1 MNTTNGFVFPTSNL
15 SLAKKCLALIRDIAA
30 RGASS
35 QNPDNVGYALQ
46 ELSQVLFER
55 TGSHE
60 RAFEPISAELLVELR
75 NLHEE
80 LALVDSFSQ
89 SMAASEQECRS
100 NGFDPTRN

>member
-1 MNTTNGFVFPTSNL
+1 MTNAFIIDEPNL
-15 SLAKKCLALIRDIAA
+15 SLAKKCLTLVRDIAA

-35 QNPDNVGYALQ
+35 DLPEHVGYALQ

-55 TGSHE
+55 TGSHY
-60 RAFEPISAELLVELR
+60 RAFEPISAELLAGLR

-89 SMAASEQECRS
+89 SMAASDYGCCS
-100 NGFDPTRN
+100 NPFDTTHN